1 LDVVVVSAMVAKLQE
16 QLLVR
21 KRELDSR
28 ENALM
33 AWEYDLAATECALGR
48 ARMECDTE
56 WDWAKVVR
64 WDYRDKMRAST
75 AGCRRSLDFDQVL
88 RGRQFILTA
97 REMTLND
104 GRRSWLRNRHMSLI
118 PSTGGIYR

>member
-1 LDVVVVSAMVAKLQE
+1 VVVVSAMVTKLQE

-33 AWEYDLAATECALGR
+33 AWEYDLAATKCALGR
-48 ARMECDTE
+48 ARMECDS
-56 WDWAKVVR
+56 AKAVR
-64 WDYRDKMRAST
+64 WDYRDRMCAST